1 MARNEQQ
8 PVASDNGRDGT
19 RYTHPAFGQITAGR
33 VSGGGVSLY
42 GSDFAHN
49 NFVTISIH
57 GSVLDRQLSRDWHFP
72 RDEVVEVYL
81 SEAQWATF
89 VSSMNVGGGVPCT
102 LARVQGETMPA
113 IPFRSQHEDF
123 KAELNGTVEGMTA
136 RIDATIQQMRDGIGA
151 SLSNKKRDELLAE
164 LVRLRQDVSSSLP
177 YVAQSFGEHMEQTV
191 EKAKIEVNAYVHSAV
206 TRAGLTALSEG
217 GAAPLQ
223 LSAPS
228 DTQEAPR

>member
-19 RYTHPAFGQITAGR
+19 RYTHPAFGQIQASR

-42 GSDFAHN
+42 DSDFTHN
-49 NFVTISIH
+49 NFVAIRIH
-57 GSVLDRQLSRDWHFP
+57 GSVLERNLSQDWHFQ
-72 RDEVVEVYL
+72 RDEIVEVYL

-102 LARVQGETMPA
+102 ITRVQGETIPA
-113 IPFRSQHEDF
+113 IPFRAQHDDF
-123 KAELNGTVEGMTA
+123 KAELNGTVEGLTA
-136 RIDATIQQMRDGIGA
+136 RIDATIRQMKEGIGS

-177 YVAQSFGEHMEQTV
+177 YVARSFGEHMEQSV
-191 EKAKIEVNAYVHSAV
+191 EKAKIEVSAYVQGAV
-206 TRAGLTALSEG
+206 TRAGLAALSETG
-217 GAAPLQ
+217 IAPLQ
-223 LSAPS
+223 LSAP
-228 DTQEAPR
+228 TEGE